1 MTRLFLLYGLSGLVS
16 VAYEVLWVRL
26 LSQQFGVSVWG
37 VVITVSAF
45 MLGLGVGSLALARSV
60 ARIKHPLRW
69 LALFDAL
76 VALFAW
82 FLPQGVRLLNPFI
95 DHAALT
101 LDASSWHLLM
111 GGVAFILLTLP
122 ALLMGAGFPLI
133 LRAAGK
139 GSPKLGLLYGFNT
152 LGATLGALLPLLL
165 LPVLGWSLSL
175 RIVALL
181 GLLLAMAFALSS
193 KKLATF
199 PENAEPTLTPPISL
213 LITYSALGAA
223 SLMIEVAWTR
233 LLGLVLLRTEYVLA
247 LILAVFL
254 MGIGLGSL
262 IVARWERASWLR
274 IMPWWVAG
282 FTLLSLWALPLLSAW
297 AEQSHFNSFAQA
309 LGMQGLAIL
318 VLTLPVT
325 LALGAWLPLLSQHSR
340 SNGIMLYG
348 ANSLG
353 AAVGAALAGF
363 VCIPMWGSSGTLMVA
378 AVLALILGLYWSGAR
393 WQWLGVPALAWAALL
408 LSPMPSV
415 SSLLPLQ
422 MSGSHDVYHY
432 EDAIALTT
440 VVEQAEGQRVLLTDL
455 QRRDASTDPTAV
467 FVQGNQAR
475 LALLLHPDPRSILFL
490 GLGTG
495 ISLAG
500 SQAFPHL
507 ERTAVE
513 LSAGAIQSA
522 QYWFAP
528 FNETVLKNTH
538 LQQDDAR
545 HFLAASTNR
554 YDVVVGDLFHPDLA
568 GVSSLLSVQQFQR
581 AREHLN
587 TNGLFVQWLA
597 LNQFDEASLN
607 VVLRSFKQVFPE
619 GQLFLDG
626 LHLALVGPAGQWLG
640 ASSIAAH
647 MVRIGDE
654 AQQNEATAGE
664 GEATWLGRYW
674 GPIANSTGPLQD
686 EWVPVIEFQLPRLR
700 YAAENQLDAVLQS
713 LLQQRPRVEAA
724 AALLQ
729 VPLDERASFER
740 AYIAT
745 ELLVRSEL
753 INLAARPPGGGTQKG
768 LRPHA
773 VPDPDLAALQEA
785 DKLTAMAHDA
795 NPRDR
800 WAAYALADR
809 LMDNLGSATA
819 HGLTEE
825 QALQKVLVINPW
837 QVEAMRQLWHVQRAA
852 GNPQAETSRARLQQL
867 NPLDREA
874 LSAKN

>member
-1 MTRLFLLYGLSGLVS
+1 MKRFFLLYGLSGLVG

-26 LSQQFGVSVWG
+26 LSQQFGVSVLG

-45 MLGLGVGSLALARSV
+45 MLGLGLGSLAMARAV
-60 ARIKHPLRW
+60 TRMTQPLRL
-69 LALFDAL
+69 LALLEAL
-76 VALFAW
+76 LALFAW
-82 FLPQGVRLLNPFI
+82 FLPTGLRVLNPTI
-95 DHAALT
+95 DHAAAI
-101 LDASSWHLLM
+101 LDATSWHWLM
-111 GGVAFILLTLP
+111 GAAAFVILTGP
-122 ALLMGAGFPLI
+122 ALLMGAGFPLA
-133 LRAAGK
+133 LRAAGNR
-139 GSPKLGLLYGFNT
+139 PPQLGLLYGFNT
-152 LGATLGALLPLLL
+152 LGAVLGALLPLAL
-165 LPVLGWSLSL
+165 LPVLGWGLSL
-175 RIVALL
+175 RGVAFL
-181 GLLLAMAFALSS
+181 GLLLAIAFALSS
-193 KKLATF
+193 KSLTTLS
-199 PENAEPTLTPPISL
+199 ENPDPVVTPPVFL
-213 LITYSALGAA
+213 LITYGALGAA
-223 SLMIEVAWTR
+223 SLMMEVAWTR

-254 MGIGLGSL
+254 MGISLGSL
-262 IVARWERASWLR
+262 IVARWGQPRWLR

-282 FTLLSLWALPLLSAW
+282 FTLLSLWAMPALSAW

-309 LGMQGLAIL
+309 LVMQGLAIL
-318 VLTLPVT
+318 LLTLPVT

-340 SNGIMLYG
+340 SSGMMLYG

-353 AAVGAALAGF
+353 AAAGAALAGF
-363 VCIPMWGSSGTLMVA
+363 VCIPLLGSTGTLMMA
-378 AVLALILGLYWSGAR
+378 ALLALILGCYWSGAR
-393 WQWLGVPALAWAALL
+393 WQWLGVPVVAWAALL

-415 SSLLPLQ
+415 SSLMPMQ

-440 VVEQAEGQRVLLTDL
+440 VVEQADGQRVLLTDL

-475 LALLLHPDPRSILFL
+475 LPLLLHPDPRSILFL

-495 ISLAG
+495 ISVAG
-500 SQAFPHL
+500 SKPFPHL

-528 FNETVLKNTH
+528 FNETVLKNTR

-545 HFLAASTNR
+545 HFLSANAQC

-581 AREHLN
+581 ARAHLN
-587 TNGLFVQWLA
+587 RDGLFVQWLA
-597 LNQFDEASLN
+597 LNQFDETSLA
-607 VVLRSFKQVFPE
+607 VVLRSFKHVFPE

-647 MVRIGDE
+647 MVRLGDE

-674 GPIANSTGPLQD
+674 GPIPDSAGLLQD
-686 EWVPVIEFQLPRLR
+686 EWAPVIEFQLPRLR
-700 YAAENQLDAVLQS
+700 YGAGPHLQTVLQH

-724 AALLQ
+724 ATLLQ
-729 VPLDERASFER
+729 VPAEERQSFER

-753 INLAARPPGGGTQKG
+753 INLGNLGV
-768 LRPHA
+768 RPHA
-773 VPDPDLAALQEA
+773 GSDPKTAKTVNANFDA
-785 DKLTAMAHDA
+785 DKLIGMAHEA

-809 LMDNLGSATA
+809 LMDNLGGATA
-819 HGLTEE
+819 QGLTEE

-837 QVEAMRQLWHVQRAA
+837 QVEAVRQQWHVQRAA
-852 GNPQAETSRARLQQL
+852 GNPQAETTRARLRQL
-867 NPLDREA
+867 SPLDREA

>member
-1 MTRLFLLYGLSGLVS
+1 MKRLFLLYGLSGLVG

-26 LSQQFGVSVWG
+26 LSQQFGVSVLG

-45 MLGLGVGSLALARSV
+45 MLGLGLGSLAMARAV
-60 ARIKHPLRW
+60 TRMTQPLRL
-69 LALFDAL
+69 LALLEAL
-76 VALFAW
+76 LALFAW
-82 FLPQGVRLLNPFI
+82 FLPTGLRVLNPTI
-95 DHAALT
+95 DHAAAI
-101 LDASSWHLLM
+101 LDATSWHWLM
-111 GGVAFILLTLP
+111 GGAAFVILTGP
-122 ALLMGAGFPLI
+122 ALLMGAGFPLA
-133 LRAAGK
+133 LRAAGNR
-139 GSPKLGLLYGFNT
+139 SSQLGLLYGFNT
-152 LGATLGALLPLLL
+152 LGAVLGALLPLAL
-165 LPVLGWSLSL
+165 LPILGWGLSL
-175 RIVALL
+175 RGVALL
-181 GLLLAMAFALSS
+181 GLLLAIAFALSS
-193 KKLATF
+193 KPLTTLS
-199 PENAEPTLTPPISL
+199 ENPDPVVTPPISL
-213 LITYSALGAA
+213 LITYGALGAA
-223 SLMIEVAWTR
+223 SLMMEVAWTR

-262 IVARWERASWLR
+262 IVARWGQPRWLR
-274 IMPWWVAG
+274 ILPWWVAG
-282 FTLLSLWALPLLSAW
+282 FTLLSLWAMPKLSAW

-309 LGMQGLAIL
+309 LVMQGLAIL
-318 VLTLPVT
+318 LLTLPVT
-325 LALGAWLPLLSQHSR
+325 LALGAWLPLLSLHSR
-340 SNGIMLYG
+340 SSGMMLYG

-353 AAVGAALAGF
+353 AAAGAALAGF
-363 VCIPMWGSSGTLMVA
+363 VCIPLLGSTGTLMA
-378 AVLALILGLYWSGAR
+378 AALLALILGCYWSGAR
-393 WQWLGVPALAWAALL
+393 WQWLGVPVVAWVALL
-408 LSPMPSV
+408 LSHMPSV

-440 VVEQAEGQRVLLTDL
+440 VVEQADGQRVLLTDL

-475 LALLLHPDPRSILFL
+475 LPLLLHPDPRSILFL

-495 ISLAG
+495 ISVAG
-500 SQAFPHL
+500 SKPFPHL

-528 FNETVLKNTH
+528 FNETVLKNTR

-545 HFLAASTNR
+545 HFLVASAQR

-581 AREHLN
+581 ARAHLN
-587 TNGLFVQWLA
+587 RDGLFVQWLA
-597 LNQFDEASLN
+597 LNQFDETSLA
-607 VVLRSFKQVFPE
+607 VVLRSFKHVFPE

-647 MVRIGDE
+647 MVRLGDE

-674 GPIANSTGPLQD
+674 GPIPDSAGLLQD
-686 EWVPVIEFQLPRLR
+686 EWAPVIEFQLPRLR
-700 YAAENQLDAVLQS
+700 YGAGPHLQTVLQN

-724 AALLQ
+724 TTLLHVPAAEEQ
-729 VPLDERASFER
+729 SFER

-753 INLAARPPGGGTQKG
+753 INLGVNLGV
-768 LRPHA
+768 RPHA
-773 VPDPDLAALQEA
+773 GSDPKTEA
-785 DKLTAMAHDA
+785 DKLMGMAHEA

-809 LMDNLGSATA
+809 LMDNLGGATA
-819 HGLTEE
+819 QGLTEE
-825 QALQKVLVINPW
+825 QALQKVLAINPW
-837 QVEAMRQLWHVQRAA
+837 QVEAVRQLWHVQRAA
-852 GNPQAETSRARLQQL
+852 GNPHAETTRARLRQL
-867 NPLDREA
+867 SPLDREA